1 MSTRPTAYHLVVE
14 CAHFLCHHFLPA
26 AELTLSPNALH
37 RYDGMLLGLAQTLEG
52 GVEELLDVFFD
63 FLGRKTDF
71 YTGAMDGAAE
81 EVSVALRAC
90 RTSAAPEH
98 RAARRRLR
106 HVARPNGHQPDIVVG
121 ALGAAR
127 AARAAKRCTIVGGTR
142 LTQSQS
148 L

>member
-1 MSTRPTAYHLVVE
+1 
-14 CAHFLCHHFLPA
+14 
-26 AELTLSPNALH
+26 
-37 RYDGMLLGLAQTLEG
+37 MLLGLAQTLEG

-127 AARAAKRCTIVGGTR
+127 AAKRRAIVGGAR
-142 LTQSQS
+142 LTQSLQS
-148 L
+148 FLGAPFVRVQRNVRVFSFDLCVRALLGG

>member
-1 MSTRPTAYHLVVE
+1 
-14 CAHFLCHHFLPA
+14 
-26 AELTLSPNALH
+26 
-37 RYDGMLLGLAQTLEG
+37 MLLGLAQTLEG

-90 RTSAAPEH
+90 HTSAAPEH

-127 AARAAKRCTIVGGTR
+127 AAKRCTIVGGAR
-142 LTQSQS
+142 LTQS